1 MNIKGKLIH
10 KSEEV
15 QITQSFK
22 KREFVIQFADNPE
35 YPEVIKFE
43 LIQDKC
49 SLLDGLVKGQE
60 IDVYFN
66 LKGRCWTDGSGVE
79 KYFNSL
85 QAWKI
90 EAGQAPSNAEK
101 EEEEDDLP
109 F

>member
-10 KSEEV
+10 KGEEV

-49 SLLDGLVKGQE
+49 SLLEGLVKGQE
-60 IDVYFN
+60 IDVY
-66 LKGRCWTDGSGVE
+66 L
-79 KYFNSL
+79 
-85 QAWKI
+85 I
-90 EAGQAPSNAEK
+90 
-101 EEEEDDLP
+101 
-109 F
+109 